1 MATGNLQ
8 SRYYDLLLEK
18 VEEANYP
25 SHEMMNRV
33 ERTLADH
40 DQVDNYLE
48 VLLEKVQETRY
59 PSLQMLDRI
68 DNLLPY
74 AGK

>member
-1 MATGNLQ
+1 MANGSLQ
-8 SRYYDLLLEK
+8 SRYFDLLLEK

-33 ERTLADH
+33 ERTLADRE
-40 DQVDNYLE
+40 QVANYVE
-48 VLLEKVQETRY
+48 VLLDKVEETRY

-68 DNLLPY
+68 DNLVRY
-74 AGK
+74 AG

>member
-1 MATGNLQ
+1 MANGSLQ
-8 SRYYDLLLEK
+8 SRYFDLLLEK

-33 ERTLADH
+33 ERTLADRE
-40 DQVDNYLE
+40 QVADYVE
-48 VLLEKVQETRY
+48 VLLDKVEETRY

-68 DNLLPY
+68 DNLVRY
-74 AGK
+74 AG